1 MIYEDVLVKELETL
15 QGLVQDINFLPP
27 NVNVPAIATSEKK
40 KNISIPLVFW
50 KSFATVAKSTNM
62 MTNR

>member
-40 KNISIPLVFW
+40 KKHLNPISFLKILC
-50 KSFATVAKSTNM
+50 
-62 MTNR
+62 NRSKINKYDDQ

>member
-40 KNISIPLVFW
+40 KYISIPLVF
-50 KSFATVAKSTNM
+50 
-62 MTNR
+62 

>member
-40 KNISIPLVFW
+40 KKTSQ
-50 KSFATVAKSTNM
+50 SH
-62 MTNR
+62 